1 MTQPIAWLEVLKVAA
16 TMIASGVAAWVAWSI
31 GSSQRDIAKQQAD
44 TAGAQRAISQA
55 KLNLDLFEERY
66 AIFHQVWGFLSA
78 ALDDTADVPHPLRPE
93 FTNLIPKAR
102 FLFGKQIAEYMG
114 EAHQRRVNLWTV
126 LREQQR
132 TGNGLVEFQ
141 GMTVADLQLWF
152 AQEATNCFKRFA
164 DYLDFSAWKADPVD
178 RVMDLNAA
186 WSHGEN
192 SRLRHP
198 IRST

>member
-1 MTQPIAWLEVLKVAA
+1 MSQPIVWLEVLKVASTVA
-16 TMIASGVAAWVAWSI
+16 ASGVAAWVAWRI

-44 TAGAQRAISQA
+44 TAAAQREISLA

-114 EAHQRRVNLWTV
+114 EANQKRVNLWTV

-132 TGNGLVEFQ
+132 TGDGLVEFQ
-141 GMTVADLQLWF
+141 GMTVGDLHLWF
-152 AQEATNCFKRFA
+152 AQEATDCFKRFA
-164 DYLDFSAWKADPVD
+164 DYLDFSAWKADPVG
-178 RVMDLNAA
+178 RVLNPNAA
-186 WSHGEN
+186 
-192 SRLRHP
+192 
-198 IRST
+198 